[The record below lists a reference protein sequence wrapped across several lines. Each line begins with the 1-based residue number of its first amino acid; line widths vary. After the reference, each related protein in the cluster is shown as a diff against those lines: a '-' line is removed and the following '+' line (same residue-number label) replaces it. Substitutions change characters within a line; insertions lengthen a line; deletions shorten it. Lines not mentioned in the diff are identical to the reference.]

1 MEPAPTPSLSPASAS
16 TPKSDIR
23 GLKLLLRA
31 FRNRNYRLFFGGQV
45 VSLIGTFLTQVAT
58 IWLVYR
64 LSGKSALMLGVVGFA
79 GQIPMFLLAPFAGVW
94 VDRWNRR
101 RLLVITQCCA
111 MLQSFALAALC
122 FSPWLSVGG
131 IIILSIVQGLINAFD
146 VPGRQAF
153 LVEMVDS
160 RDDLANAIALNSTM
174 VHAARL
180 IGPAAAGVLIA
191 YIGEKWCFF
200 IDGCSYVGVIVAFLA
215 MHVQP
220 TPLRKQAT
228 SVLHDLK
235 EGFHY
240 VTGSVPIRSLLLVMA
255 LISLTGM
262 PAFSVLMPIF
272 GDALSHTV
280 YLPFHHALSPADAG
294 AQTLGFLMG
303 ASGIGAFCG
312 ALFLASR
319 RTVVGLGRV
328 IAFAV
333 GTFGL
338 AILAFALSRHFW
350 ISVPIVMV
358 AGAGMITTFASCNTL
373 LQTLAEDD
381 KRGRVMS
388 FFTMAFVGMTPWGN
402 LAAGA
407 AAARFGGGILG
418 ASHTLLIAGGFVLL
432 IAARFAIKLPSLRK
446 LVRPIYVQKGILP
459 AVATGLR
466 NAAEVTDV

>member
-1 MEPAPTPSLSPASAS
+1 MT
-16 TPKSDIR
+16 
-23 GLKLLLRA
+23 LRA
-31 FRNRNYRLFFGGQV
+31 FRNRNYRLYFGGQI

-64 LSGKSALMLGVVGFA
+64 LSGKSALMLGVVGFS

-101 RLLVITQCCA
+101 RLLIITQTAA

-131 IIILSIVQGLINAFD
+131 IIALSIVQGLINAFD

-153 LVEMVDS
+153 LVEMVES

-180 IGPAAAGVLIA
+180 IGPAAAGILIA
-191 YIGEKWCFF
+191 YIGEKWCFM
-200 IDGCSYVGVIVAFLA
+200 IDGFTYIGVIAAFVA
-215 MHVQP
+215 MRVQP
-220 TPLRKQAT
+220 TPPRKIAT
-228 SVLHDLK
+228 SIMHDLK
-235 EGFHY
+235 EGLHY
-240 VTGSVPIRSLLLVMA
+240 VVHSVPIRSLLILMA

-280 YLPFHHALSPADAG
+280 SLPFHLALNVNDAG

-303 ASGIGAFCG
+303 ASGVGAFFG
-312 ALFLASR
+312 AIFLASR
-319 RTVVGLGRV
+319 RTVVGLGKI
-328 IAFAV
+328 IAIATA
-333 GTFGL
+333 TFGL
-338 AILAFALSRHFW
+338 SILAFSFSRHFW
-350 ISVPIVMV
+350 ISVPFVML
-358 AGAGMITTFASCNTL
+358 AGAGMITIFASCNTL
-373 LQTLAEDD
+373 LQTLVDDD

-388 FFTMAFVGMTPWGN
+388 FFTMSFIGMIPWGN

-407 AAARFGGGILG
+407 LAARLGGGVHG
-418 ASHTLLIAGGFVLL
+418 ASLTLFIAGALVFA
-432 IAARFAIKLPSLRK
+432 IAARFAMKLPALRRI
-446 LVRPIYVQKGILP
+446 VRPIYVQKGILP
-459 AVATGLR
+459 GVPTGLR
-466 NAAEVTDV
+466 DAAAVTDV

>member
-1 MEPAPTPSLSPASAS
+1 MQSVPSTAMPA
-16 TPKSDIR
+16 PKSDVR

-31 FRNRNYRLFFGGQV
+31 FRNRNYRLFFGGQII
-45 VSLIGTFLTQVAT
+45 SLIGTFLTQVAT

-64 LSGKSALMLGVVGFA
+64 LSDKSALMLGVVGFS

-101 RLLVITQCCA
+101 RLLVITQALA
-111 MLQSFALAALC
+111 MCQSFALAALC

-131 IIILSIVQGLINAFD
+131 IIILSVVQGLINAFD

-153 LVEMVDS
+153 LVEMVES

-200 IDGCSYVGVIVAFLA
+200 IDGCSYVGVIAAFLA
-215 MHVQP
+215 MRVLPKPPRQHE
-220 TPLRKQAT
+220 T

-235 EGFHY
+235 EGFRY
-240 VTGSVPIRSLLLVMA
+240 VSRSVPIRSLLLVMA

-272 GDALSHTV
+272 GDALSRTV
-280 YLPFHHALSPADAG
+280 YLPFHHSLSAADAG

-303 ASGIGAFCG
+303 ASGVGAFCG

-319 RTVVGLGRV
+319 RTVVGLGKV
-328 IAFAV
+328 IALAA

-350 ISVPIVMV
+350 LSVPIVMF

-407 AAARFGGGILG
+407 AAARLGGGVTG
-418 ASHTLLIAGGFVLL
+418 ASHTLLIAGAAVLL
-432 IAARFAIKLPSLRK
+432 IAAYFAARLPALRR

-459 AVATGLR
+459 AVATSLR